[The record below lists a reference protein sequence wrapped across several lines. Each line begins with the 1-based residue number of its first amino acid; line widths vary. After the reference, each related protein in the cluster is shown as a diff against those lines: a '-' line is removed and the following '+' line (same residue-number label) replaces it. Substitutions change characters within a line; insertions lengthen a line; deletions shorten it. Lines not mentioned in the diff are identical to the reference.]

1 MTLAT
6 VLGQVLTGLALGL
19 GLIMPIG
26 AQNLFIIQQGIN
38 LGYPRVF
45 YATLATT
52 VCDALLITMGALGLG
67 TVLGSNN
74 LLRTLLMA
82 SGGALLLYLAWQNLR
97 SSMEP
102 AAVEQ
107 GGAHPEA
114 HLGARG
120 IIARAIGVSLLNPHA
135 ILDTVGVI
143 GAVAVSRTAAE
154 RVWFAGGA
162 VLASLMWFSIL
173 GAAAIVVRRR
183 MTNRIRKWI
192 GVSSSVVMA
201 LFALLLWGEIVRAA

>member
-1 MTLAT
+1 MTLAD

-38 LGYPRVF
+38 LGYPRIF

-52 VCDALLITMGALGLG
+52 ICDALLITMGALGLG
-67 TVLGSNN
+67 AVLGGND

-82 SGGALLLYLAWQNLR
+82 GGGVLLLYLAWQNLR

-102 AAVEQ
+102 AAMEQ
-107 GGAHPEA
+107 SGAP
-114 HLGARG
+114 LGAGG

-143 GAVAVSRTAAE
+143 GAVAVSRTGAE
-154 RVWFAGGA
+154 RAWFAGGA
-162 VLASLMWFSIL
+162 VLASLIWFSFL

-183 MTNRIRKWI
+183 MTDRVRKWI
-192 GVSSSVVMA
+192 GLSSSAVMA
-201 LFALLLWGEIVRAA
+201 LFALLLWGEIVRLT